1 MMTGLQVAGRV
12 VALSMVL
19 LLAACTQTRSPQV
32 QGTPPQAVAASVPTF
47 LPAAAGATVPLWA
60 THYRVLEAT
69 PVADG
74 YPLLTNAGDELV
86 RLNKTQFCDA
96 ALQGTVSIQEGGVRR
111 TYNYV
116 GMGTEI
122 QDCRW
127 FISADRR
134 HEPFAAALGK
144 SRFMPTDAPFGLG
157 VSNYHLVPYK
167 TVAVDP
173 RLIPYGSVLFIERAV
188 GIPYSVDGVQYIHD
202 GYFFAGDKGGAVTGN
217 HIDVFT
223 GVGNARAFDF
233 VDIHVPASVTD
244 SAEKARRREFNALI
258 VDDPA
263 IKTALRD
270 LHRR

>member
-19 LLAACTQTRSPQV
+19 LLSACNQTRPPQV
-32 QGTPPQAVAASVPTF
+32 QGTPPQAVAAAGASVPTF

-74 YPLLTNAGDELV
+74 YPLLTKAGDELV

-144 SRFMPTDAPFGLG
+144 SRFMLTDAPFGLG

-173 RLIPYGSVLFIERAV
+173 KLIPYGSVLFIERAV

-223 GVGNARAFDF
+223 GVGNARAFTF
-233 VDIHVPASVTD
+233 VDKEDAAGQPITFDAV
-244 SAEKARRREFNALI
+244 I

-270 LHRR
+270 LHRP